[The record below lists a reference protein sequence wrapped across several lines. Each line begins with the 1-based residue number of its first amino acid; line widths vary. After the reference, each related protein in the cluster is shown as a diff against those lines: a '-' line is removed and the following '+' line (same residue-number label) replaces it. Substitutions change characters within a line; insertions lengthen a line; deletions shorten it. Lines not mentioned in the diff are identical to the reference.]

1 MTNQKK
7 KSKKN
12 TISFLPEKKKKKKL
26 KKKKKTKK
34 NGINVAERKGRV
46 IRGLVDATVDGTR
59 RMGREFGTRCVFV
72 FFFFLANIINVVFL
86 WC

>member
-12 TISFLPEKKKKKKL
+12 TISFLPDQKKKKKL

-72 FFFFLANIINVVFL
+72 FFSSSRI
-86 WC
+86 